1 MLAQASVNPYLP
13 ALVMGGTA
21 IVAGLSGFLLPETRG
36 TKLPEGFENGDKT
49 HDFIVERNKHEDRW
63 VASVNLQ

>member
-1 MLAQASVNPYLP
+1 
-13 ALVMGGTA
+13 MGGTA

-49 HDFIVERNKHEDRW
+49 HDFIDTMSKHEDRW